1 MIIKH
6 ESFYNIVQKDFGQY
20 FSMMA
25 SAGNFDNICKQINL
39 ISRKSLEYGYSDQNI
54 EEDVKLGTMKFAGD
68 LFEIFAE
75 VFFLIYGKDNRVGV
89 YDYLP
94 VPAEDDNGVDG
105 YGKNIEGGPC
115 TVQVKF
121 RNNPTYEL
129 KERDIKQFG
138 LKSITDFNVDYNR
151 QESMVIFTNCAG
163 LHWYSESQVF
173 TDLYRVIN
181 YESIKKLT
189 DNNHAF
195 WSSFEDIVLETIKS
209 MDIDELTNI
218 YKDKKYTY

>member
-6 ESFYNIVQKDFGQY
+6 EAFFNIVQKDFGQY

-25 SAGNFDNICKQINL
+25 SAGNFNNICRQINL
-39 ISRKSLEYGYSDQNI
+39 VSQKSLEYGYSDHNI
-54 EEDVKLGTMKFAGD
+54 EEEVKLGTMKFAGD

-105 YGKNIEGGPC
+105 SGKNIEGGPC

-121 RNNPTYEL
+121 RNNSIYEL

-151 QESMVIFTNCAG
+151 QDSMVIFTNCAG
-163 LHWYSESQVF
+163 LHWYSESKVF
-173 TDLYRVIN
+173 TDLFRVIN
-181 YESIKKLT
+181 YESIKKLI
-189 DNNHAF
+189 DNNQAF
-195 WSSFEDIVLETIKS
+195 WSSFEEIVTESVDSIGISKLSK
-209 MDIDELTNI
+209 I
-218 YKDKKYTY
+218 YKNKKFPE